1 MLSRL
6 QSCLLSI
13 MHKATLLSVVVL
25 VVGCDANSEPLA
37 KAVPERVSIAV
48 TSYPLLVMA
57 EAMVGS
63 AVDVELVV
71 SGDFI
76 SPAWKPTA
84 DAIQS
89 MQRATRTL
97 VSGGDYEPWL
107 QRVTVPRSRL
117 IDTAQGHYD
126 QFIRIPDAVLHQ
138 HGPEGGHS
146 HPGVVWATWLDPRL
160 AISQLEQTRDVLLN
174 VLPDSEAVI
183 RSAADAMNQEFRQLD
198 ERLEKLA
205 EASADADITVLG
217 DAPVYQYL
225 TVRLGWNLNYVHVPM
240 RGSVLEKDRKS
251 LQNAVEERQPTVVF
265 VRSSLASEL
274 AGLQGGREIP
284 FVLIDLCVLPDDG
297 QTLVQRMTANL
308 DSIQQI
314 LTVD

>member
-1 MLSRL
+1 MRFRL
-6 QSCLLSI
+6 RSCWLSI
-13 MHKATLLSVVVL
+13 MHRATLLSVVVC

-48 TSYPLLVMA
+48 TSYPLLVMSK
-57 EAMVGS
+57 AMVGS
-63 AVDVELVV
+63 AVDIQLVV
-71 SGDFI
+71 SGDLT
-76 SPAWKPTA
+76 SPVWKPTA
-84 DAIQS
+84 DAIQT
-89 MQRATRTL
+89 MQRATRIL

-107 QRVTVPRSRL
+107 QRVTVPGSRL

-126 QFIRIPDAVLHQ
+126 QFIRIPDAVMHQ

-160 AISQLEQTRDVLLN
+160 AISQLEQTRDVLLK
-174 VLPDSEAVI
+174 VLPDSETVI
-183 RSAADAMNQEFRQLD
+183 RGAADGMNQQFLQLD

-205 EASADADITVLG
+205 AVSADADITVLG

-225 TVRLGWNLNYVHVPM
+225 TARLGWKLNYVHIPM
-240 RGSVLEKDRKS
+240 HGPLSEKDRMS
-251 LQNAVEERQPTVVF
+251 LQKALEEQQPTVVF
-265 VRSSLASEL
+265 VRSTLASEL
-274 AGLQGGREIP
+274 AGLQSGKEIP

-308 DSIQQI
+308 DSIEQI
-314 LTVD
+314 LAFE